1 MTEFQA
7 TMKKLPVLRVG
18 AAIVA
23 TSCLAV
29 GSVLTGCATKKTSG
43 IEGAAAI
50 VETPEGDM
58 QSSKYVIV
66 NNPKLAR
73 GIQIVDLKSSFVGD
87 LLKAQVTL
95 VSKYSSTL
103 RFQYKFAWFNKDG
116 IEIDPDASPWKP
128 LIMYGNESKTVQAVA
143 PNPSAREFKI
153 KIRAQ

>member
-1 MTEFQA
+1 
-7 TMKKLPVLRVG
+7 MKEMSVGKVG
-18 AAIVA
+18 AALVA
-23 TSCLAV
+23 ASCITV
-29 GSVLTGCATKKTSG
+29 GGVFTGCATKTSG
-43 IEGAAAI
+43 LEGAAAS

-58 QSSKYVIV
+58 QSSKFVIV

-73 GIQIVDLKSSFVGD
+73 GLQIVDLKNSFAGD

-103 RFQYKFAWFNKDG
+103 KFQYKFAWFNKDG
-116 IEIDPDASPWKP
+116 IEIDPDAGPWNP

-153 KIRAQ
+153 KLRAQ